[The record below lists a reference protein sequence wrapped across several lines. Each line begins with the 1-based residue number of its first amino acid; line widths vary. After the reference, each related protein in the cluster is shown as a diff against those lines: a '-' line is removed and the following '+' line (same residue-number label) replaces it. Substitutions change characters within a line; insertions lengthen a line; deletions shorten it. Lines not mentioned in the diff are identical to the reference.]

1 MSGHKDILVF
11 LEGHDAVQRL
21 AFAAV
26 QAARWKAHLT
36 AVFIAAPMQ
45 ATLDIGFAV
54 GEAAI
59 RSAFEHHRGL
69 AEAAERTA
77 RAAFDALVAEHGLQ
91 AEWRYSHDET
101 LERILSHARHFGL
114 AMIGFPGRDGNGPAS
129 LCEDIV
135 LASGRPTV
143 LVPPGWPAEVSGKR
157 IVVGWNGSRESAR
170 ALSDAMPLLEA
181 ADAVKLVLVAEG
193 SANGPADGEEPGA
206 DIVRHLARC
215 GVNASAEHVEK
226 GNPGDVLLA
235 RAKDFGAD
243 LLVMGAYGHSRITE
257 LVFGGATRSI
267 LMKADLPVF
276 LSR

>member
-1 MSGHKDILVF
+1 MSHKDILVI
-11 LEGHDAVQRL
+11 LEGRDAVQRL

-26 QAARWKAHLT
+26 QAARWNAHLT
-36 AVFIAAPMQ
+36 ALFVASPMQ

-69 AEAAERTA
+69 AQAAEEKA
-77 RAAFDALVAEHGLQ
+77 RAAFDALVAEHGLR
-91 AEWRYSHDET
+91 AAWIYSHDEPV
-101 LERILSHARHFGL
+101 ERILSHARHCGL
-114 AMIGFPGRDGNGPAS
+114 AVIGFPGRDGDSAAS
-129 LCEDIV
+129 LCEDVV

-157 IVVGWNGSRESAR
+157 ILVGWNGSRESAR

-181 ADAVKLVLVAEG
+181 ADAVRLLLVAEERT
-193 SANGPADGEEPGA
+193 AALVAGEEPGS
-206 DIVRHLARC
+206 DILRHLARC
-215 GVNASAEHVEK
+215 GVTASAEHVAR
-226 GNPGDVLLA
+226 GNPGEVLLERA
-235 RAKDFGAD
+235 RNFGAD

-257 LVFGGATRSI
+257 LVFGGATRSV
-267 LMKADLPVF
+267 LLRAELPVF